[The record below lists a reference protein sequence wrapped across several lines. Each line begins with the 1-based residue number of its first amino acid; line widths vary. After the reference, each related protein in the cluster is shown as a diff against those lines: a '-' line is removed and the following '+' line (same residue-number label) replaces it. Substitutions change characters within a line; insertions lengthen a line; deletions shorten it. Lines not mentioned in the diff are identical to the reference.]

1 MELDLVEKEYAEI
14 ELELQARKVESITST
29 TSEVDALD
37 VYMRSICS
45 GAMDASTR
53 MIKKRRI
60 TELKTEKSRLQKL
73 LVIATPVNL
82 PKAAL

>member
-60 TELKTEKSRLQKL
+60 TELKTEKSPTKTTCDRD
-73 LVIATPVNL
+73 PCNL